1 MKEKIKRISSSTWAL
16 ILALMMVVSSFSVL
30 AATTNVNKTGAYTGK
45 VYFSFPG
52 SSEDIY
58 IYTWTEGG
66 SDGNKF
72 GAWPGSKM
80 QSEGSGLYSI
90 DVPSDN
96 TNVNVIF
103 NNGNKGKQTGNLSF
117 PSDGRNM
124 YEVSGLT
131 TDNKTYNGSWKTYS
145 DTKDVASNVALS
157 SDGGSG
163 LKAGDTITLTAT
175 ATTDI
180 TTSDITYT
188 FTDSF
193 DNSTRT
199 VTSGKT
205 AQAKFDNL
213 KAGTHKFTVT
223 ASKSGYTDKT
233 SNEISVTVTGGS
245 GGSVSD
251 DIISV
256 LNGNKIMFYATVSDS
271 WNDRNTLVIKD
282 ESKQV
287 VVDTSSGSESK
298 PTAVTLPPAKYYIVN
313 STGWDGVQLT
323 STSQAGYRYVLA
335 SNGQGSDRIDAT
347 SSTGSANTTVSDK
360 NVVFTDFTAGKSGTG
375 TAYTLIYYMKD
386 SSGDYSK
393 VGTSADEVNTKIAS
407 LSDGTYTLYTCS
419 TDGTITVLR
428 DTDEFSITSP
438 VATSVSI
445 SADATAKSVGDSVGL
460 TANVT
465 GLVSAASNVK
475 YTFTE
480 VKEDGTTVGTPQ
492 ELSTNT
498 ATFTNLT
505 EGTHYYK
512 VTVSADGYSSV
523 TSETNAE
530 VTVSKVDVATS
541 VKLVAD
547 PTEVE
552 VGDSATLSVTADGA
566 VSGTLTYTLYED
578 GTQIDQTTSDNGKA
592 EFTVKDLTE
601 KAHNYTVT
609 VSVADDTIG
618 KYVSKDSNIATVNA
632 SQKPAADSIKFNDD
646 QKTTYT
652 YGDTVTLNATATN
665 YKSGELTYKFTDNNG
680 NEKVV
685 TSTDGTA
692 SAEFTDLK
700 AGTYNF
706 TVSVY
711 KDGKYTTVTSD
722 PITITVNK
730 KAIASSVSLSANK
743 SEIES
748 GNTVTLTADVKDPA
762 LTSGLTYTFTDTTT
776 KVTQKETTN
785 KSTFT
790 LTTTGEHKFTVTVS
804 ADDNYTTV
812 EDSATVTVT
821 APAKNLYLVGDF
833 AGVAHW
839 DDRTT
844 YTEYP
849 FTYENGKY
857 VLKNVPFTGSKKGD
871 TNYSFF
877 RIYNTTDKEMYSTST
892 GSDQLLVNGVTAKA
906 GKLDDKALQFPASS
920 TKKVNIVFDLETLQI
935 TVTEVVVKCEMNAKY
950 QISDTG
956 SSFQDAVADKDIVTV
971 NNGLTATG
979 STGSVK
985 AVNSFEDADG
995 NTYVFSKWVSTSGTF
1010 ANATSKETT
1019 FTPKSDGDAIAQYK
1033 RQYKVTCTTPTNG
1046 TLTTSTTG
1054 PLAGDSYTITV
1065 KPADGYELASLMVYL
1080 GTPETTGN
1088 DITSSVKNSTYTTT
1102 AVNNARYVAT
1112 FSKKKVDYSKYRL
1125 IGHFD
1130 SNNTWAYADGLTFN
1144 EDGECTFTLEG
1155 TSSGSSGG
1163 NGQFRFSD
1171 GTNDYGVTANTD
1183 LQMNTEYTPTKGQKA
1198 IYYLYSAGAGTY
1210 KVTITKIAS
1219 DGTPSFKVTKDT
1231 STSPYELMSSTEQS
1245 TSYDTTKISSL
1256 GNFKTTDDEKVVS
1269 MTLNLKAGTYNF
1281 FVTKNKNTNYCSK
1294 QTGVLGG
1301 SYGLSQRY
1309 DSNVECVQ
1317 YNLSAGLYTV
1327 TYTIDKDDYGTLKID
1342 SVAKP
1347 LADSVTLSAAQTS
1360 VTAGKSTTITATLNN
1375 SIVPEGATY
1384 TYKYYDDKGNEL
1396 ATKTSK
1402 STSDSITVTSSEV
1415 GTVTYYVVVSTD
1427 ATYEDPDYAGS
1438 TLSFA
1443 DVSSEGTSVSYV
1455 AKSYYIAEVKD
1466 NTIGDRYALTQES
1479 FSPKSNPVT
1488 LSFFNDQFEISEDTV
1503 EVMTVDESKNK
1514 YCQIIKSNIEDSAV
1528 STGIPTYKIIC
1539 NEGAK
1544 DPVVY
1549 IKNGHI
1555 YAVASL
1561 DTGSTSKTFDS
1572 NEKVTYYFAEPTWAT
1587 SKSVPSKGGDGLRIK
1602 YWNNSVPTQN
1612 GFADVTTPVASD
1624 GTVTENGTKNTIY
1637 VKNTDFVGGSGWSGW
1652 SSGTQTYFVYKVDL
1666 PVWATSFQFVTS
1678 GESTML
1684 TNNGVV
1690 TDTGVAS
1697 MGLNPNRIY
1706 MFFDYGIGAANQTYA
1721 RGVVLD
1727 SSFWT
1732 NDTTRTNNDVE
1743 TKNFKTNA
1751 VDYATSYGGAS
1762 INNDFNNNLNKL
1774 YDSSY
1779 SNPLFFG
1786 YLDPNTTQVA
1796 GNKNF
1801 RIQDNLAMRI
1811 NNNAYYASV
1820 QGLAGSKLSTTQN
1833 NENGYAYL
1841 QTADN
1846 ASVMP
1851 LFDYASLKKNSGV
1864 ASYVFEKLNFPF
1876 NESNYNGV
1884 TTYSYDSYTDKNRE
1898 VSKSKNDFE
1907 VTSYKNATVS
1917 ADNGV
1922 GFFPFEQF
1930 TGATNTHK
1938 YGFGT
1943 ELDID
1948 FYMSETGRL
1957 ETTDGLGKDITFNF
1971 SGDDDVWV
1979 YVDGVLVLD
1988 LGGAH
1993 KASSGSI
2000 NFSTM
2005 EVIYKAAVD
2014 SSDNIN
2020 SRSASPKTSDGYSVD
2035 GNYVTTVDLAKLF
2048 AAYGV
2053 EFNNTSSSKK
2063 HTLQMFYMERG
2074 SVDSNCSISFNLPQ
2088 NTGLL
2093 VRNDVKFD
2101 SVNAGLRDITMGIA
2115 NKDYF
2120 SYTIGNKIATDTDI
2134 TNLRNTFGDSSVP
2147 DKATSFDQS
2156 SFATS
2161 KPQYPIKTSDNVIR
2175 RVINGKTYYLAIK
2188 YSGDGTLS
2196 SYYWNK
2202 LNNSSYLPLTNINYS
2217 LPDDFAKAEHDD
2229 TSKIPAVSGR
2239 VNDGVFNLLF
2249 NESAS
2254 FDSKTPSNTLL
2265 QVVQKDNLY
2274 NVNAGSENE
2283 AMSRGSEQTDR
2294 KVKDYYTTSYTI
2306 TDDKSQKT
2314 IGSRERKVNDGDITA
2329 DDTSAVDKA
2338 FYFADYS
2345 EDKSESSAM
2354 TVNFT
2359 NYVTTD
2365 KIKISKELTDSTK
2378 VNNDHFTFVVKLSNI
2393 FGDSSYVDKQEYEEL
2408 TYDVYDKT
2416 TNDKKTTRTYGK
2428 SGVSITA
2435 NEYAIITGV
2444 PVGTSYEVYEK
2455 TRSGYEFD
2463 KATAVFESDN
2473 RDNSTDFDPVIS
2485 SSTVTGT
2492 LPTITASGSTTEPT
2506 LHLTYTNK
2514 KVAFTISF
2522 KYYDREVKTGE
2533 VAHIATTPTVKN
2545 ISFDSIDK
2553 YKKGSESEGYYYDFA
2568 QMIADAMGNIS
2579 PDNVIDSY
2587 VAYSSQSDAENAIKN
2602 QLSYRN
2608 FDDTTSTYQTYA
2620 AAYPNGNFSAHT
2632 DYYGRLQGSK
2642 DAQVSDGENWVTY
2655 YNGNKKFATEESA
2668 LQNTAEVTS
2677 ISVWYFNTLKSYSPT
2692 FMYATSTSELD
2703 DIGNGKYVGN
2713 QTNTIKPVFYNV
2725 RLGASNDDTK
2735 IDSQGTYLE
2744 QYGVKGFTGT
2754 YSGSAMTIK
2763 KDDKEL
2769 KFLYWSYDRQG
2780 KSIASNS
2787 YKYGYRV
2794 TNNIKLYAIYGDEKD
2809 STDPGL
2815 TVSMNNPDYY
2825 TDNNGINRVRL
2836 NTMMNVYNCPDSDKN
2851 INQVSVIYIQ
2861 DPNNYI
2867 QKYIDTDN
2875 ATALKTIREKVKALI
2890 EQHSKDAQFSGVT
2903 IQIDGDNTYDAKGLT
2918 YKVWNDDGTS
2928 LLTNKNRVQF
2938 TTSFKQSSLGGENS
2952 KYKNLYTFAAMNYK
2966 ESDTAA
2972 DNWLISDN
2980 YIKYTFD
2987 ANGKVTNSLT
2997 QVNSLQ

>member
-30 AATTNVNKTGAYTGK
+30 AATTNVEKTGAKKTTVYFVPASQSDFSSYLNSSKTDIDSKYTVKLNLHYGSNENDPWGYVDVTKSSDTFGGNSVYISKFTDKFDGLAEMQIQIYDGETQKKLVKPITTWTDHNVYNGK
-45 VYFSFPG
+45 VY
-52 SSEDIY
+52 D
-58 IYTWTEGG
+58 
-66 SDGNKF
+66 
-72 GAWPGSKM
+72 
-80 QSEGSGLYSI
+80 
-90 DVPSDN
+90 
-96 TNVNVIF
+96 
-103 NNGNKGKQTGNLSF
+103 
-117 PSDGRNM
+117 
-124 YEVSGLT
+124 
-131 TDNKTYNGSWKTYS
+131 NGSWKTYKPDAQS
-145 DTKDVASNVALS
+145 VATSVSLDADNRTINVGES
-157 SDGGSG
+157 V
-163 LKAGDTITLTAT
+163 TLTAT
-175 ATTDI
+175 A
-180 TTSDITYT
+180 
-188 FTDSF
+188 
-193 DNSTRT
+193 
-199 VTSGKT
+199 
-205 AQAKFDNL
+205 
-213 KAGTHKFTVT
+213 
-223 ASKSGYTDKT
+223 
-233 SNEISVTVTGGS
+233 
-245 GGSVSD
+245 
-251 DIISV
+251 
-256 LNGNKIMFYATVSDS
+256 
-271 WNDRNTLVIKD
+271 NT
-282 ESKQV
+282 
-287 VVDTSSGSESK
+287 
-298 PTAVTLPPAKYYIVN
+298 
-313 STGWDGVQLT
+313 
-323 STSQAGYRYVLA
+323 
-335 SNGQGSDRIDAT
+335 
-347 SSTGSANTTVSDK
+347 
-360 NVVFTDFTAGKSGTG
+360 
-375 TAYTLIYYMKD
+375 
-386 SSGDYSK
+386 
-393 VGTSADEVNTKIAS
+393 
-407 LSDGTYTLYTCS
+407 
-419 TDGTITVLR
+419 
-428 DTDEFSITSP
+428 P
-438 VATSVSI
+438 V
-445 SADATAKSVGDSVGL
+445 
-460 TANVT
+460 
-465 GLVSAASNVK
+465 
-475 YTFTE
+475 
-480 VKEDGTTVGTPQ
+480 
-492 ELSTNT
+492 
-498 ATFTNLT
+498 
-505 EGTHYYK
+505 
-512 VTVSADGYSSV
+512 
-523 TSETNAE
+523 
-530 VTVSKVDVATS
+530 
-541 VKLVAD
+541 
-547 PTEVE
+547 
-552 VGDSATLSVTADGA
+552 
-566 VSGTLTYTLYED
+566 
-578 GTQIDQTTSDNGKA
+578 
-592 EFTVKDLTE
+592 
-601 KAHNYTVT
+601 
-609 VSVADDTIG
+609 
-618 KYVSKDSNIATVNA
+618 
-632 SQKPAADSIKFNDD
+632 
-646 QKTTYT
+646 
-652 YGDTVTLNATATN
+652 
-665 YKSGELTYKFTDNNG
+665 SGELTYTFTETTSG
-680 NEKVV
+680 ATTTPKVIK
-685 TSTDGTA
+685 SSNGTA
-692 SAEFTDLK
+692 QATFTDLSEGEHK
-700 AGTYNF
+700 YKVE
-706 TVSVY
+706 VSANGY
-711 KDGKYTTVTSD
+711 SSVTSD

-730 KAIASSVSLSANK
+730 KAIASSVSLSADNA
-743 SEIES
+743 EIVS

-776 KVTQKETTN
+776 NTTQTETTN

-790 LTTTGEHKFTVTVS
+790 LTTTGKHEFTVTVS
-804 ADDNYTTV
+804 AGDNYTTV
-812 EDSATVTVT
+812 EDTATVTVV
-821 APAKNLYLVGDF
+821 ALAKNLYLVGDF

-839 DDRTT
+839 NDRTT
-844 YTEYP
+844 YTDYP

-857 VLKNVPFTGSKKGD
+857 VLKNVPFTGSKDGD

-877 RIYNTTDKEMYSTST
+877 RIYNASDKEMYSTST

-906 GKLDDKALQFPASS
+906 GKLDDKALKFPASS
-920 TKKVNIVFDLETLQI
+920 TKRVNIEFDLEKLQI
-935 TVTEVVVKCEMNAKY
+935 TVTEVVVKYKMNAKY

-956 SSFQDAVADKDIVTV
+956 SAFQDEVDDENIATV

-985 AVNSFEDADG
+985 AVNSFEDANG

-1010 ANATSKETT
+1010 ANATSKETI
-1019 FTPKSDGDAIAQYK
+1019 FTPTSDGDVIAQYK

-1046 TLTTSTTG
+1046 TLTASTTG

-1088 DITSSVKNSTYTTT
+1088 DITPSVKNGTYTTT

-1130 SNNTWAYADGLTFN
+1130 SNNTWTYADGRTFN

-1171 GTNDYGVTANTD
+1171 GTNDYGVKSNVD

-1219 DGTPSFKVTKDT
+1219 DGTPSFKIVKDA

-1245 TSYDTTKISSL
+1245 TSYDTTKISSVA
-1256 GNFKTTDDEKVVS
+1256 NFKTTDDEKVVS
-1269 MTLNLKAGTYNF
+1269 MTLNLNAGIYNF
-1281 FVTKNKNTNYCSK
+1281 FVRKNNNTNYCST
-1294 QTGVLGG
+1294 QLGTLG
-1301 SYGLSQRY
+1301 YSYGMNRNY
-1309 DSNVECVQ
+1309 DSQVGCVQ

-1327 TYTIDKDDYGTLKID
+1327 TYTIESDNYGKLKID

-1375 SIVPEGATY
+1375 SVVPTGKTY

-1415 GTVTYYVVVSTD
+1415 GTVTYYVTVSTD
-1427 ATYEDPDYAGS
+1427 ATYEDSEYEN
-1438 TLSFA
+1438 TQLSYA
-1443 DVSSEGTSVSYV
+1443 DVSSEGASVSYV
-1455 AKSYYIAEVKD
+1455 AKAYYMAEV
-1466 NTIGDRYALTQES
+1466 NGTTVGDRSALTQES
-1479 FSPKSNPVT
+1479 FPLKDGKKTIT

-1528 STGIPTYKIIC
+1528 PTGIPTYKIVC

-1549 IKNGHI
+1549 VKNGHI

-1561 DTGSTSKTFDS
+1561 DTGATSKTFAS
-1572 NEKVTYYFAEPTWAT
+1572 TEKVTYYFAEPKWAT
-1587 SKSVPSKGGDGLRIK
+1587 SKSNPSNGKDGLRIK

-1612 GFADVTTPVASD
+1612 GFIDVTTPVASD
-1624 GTVTENGTKNTIY
+1624 GTETTNGDNNTIY

-1652 SSGTQTYFVYKVDL
+1652 NSEVQPYFVYKVDL

-1678 GESTML
+1678 GEATM
-1684 TNNGVV
+1684 TTVNGVV
-1690 TDTGVAS
+1690 NDTGVAS

-1706 MFFDYGIGAANQTYA
+1706 MFFEYNKTYYA

-1864 ASYVFEKLNFPF
+1864 ASQVFEKLNFPF

-1898 VSKSKNDFE
+1898 VSASKKDFA
-1907 VTSYKNATVS
+1907 VTTYKTATAS
-1917 ADNGV
+1917 TDKGV

-1943 ELDID
+1943 EFDID

-2048 AAYGV
+2048 AANGV

-2074 SVDSNCSISFNLPQ
+2074 SIDSNCSISFNLPQ

-2093 VRNDVKFD
+2093 VRNDVNFD
-2101 SVNAGLRDITMGIA
+2101 SVNDGLKDITMGIA

-2120 SYTIGNKIATDTDI
+2120 SYSIGNKIATDTDI
-2134 TNLRNTFGDSSVP
+2134 SNLRKTFGDSSVP
-2147 DKATSFDQS
+2147 DKATSFDHS
-2156 SFATS
+2156 SFATA
-2161 KPQYPIKTSDNVIR
+2161 KPQYPVKTTNNVIR
-2175 RVINGKTYYLAIK
+2175 RVINGKTYYLAVK
-2188 YSGDGTLS
+2188 YTGDGTQS
-2196 SYYWNK
+2196 SYYWGN
-2202 LNNSSYLPLTNINYS
+2202 LNSSSYLPLNEINYS
-2217 LPDDFAKAEHDD
+2217 LPDDFAMIQKDE
-2229 TSKIPAVSGR
+2229 TSNDVDNGTTAVSGR
-2239 VNDGVFNLLF
+2239 VNNGVFNLLF

-2274 NVNAGSENE
+2274 NVNAGSETV
-2283 AMSRGSEQTDR
+2283 AMSRGAEQTNR
-2294 KVKDYYTTSYTI
+2294 NVKDYYTTSYTI

-2314 IGSRERKVNDGDITA
+2314 IGSRTRQVNDGDITA
-2329 DDTSAVDKA
+2329 DDKSAVENA

-2345 EDKSESSAM
+2345 AEKSDSSAM

-2365 KIKISKELTDSTK
+2365 KIKISKNLTDETK

-2393 FGDSSYVDKQEYEEL
+2393 FGDSSYADKQEYEEL

-2463 KATAVFESDN
+2463 NATAVFESDN
-2473 RDNSTDFDPVIS
+2473 RNNSTDFDPVIS

-2602 QLSYRN
+2602 QLSYRD
-2608 FDDTTSTYQTYA
+2608 FDDTTSTYKTYA

-2744 QYGVKGFTGT
+2744 QYGVNGFTGT

-2875 ATALKTIREKVKALI
+2875 ATALKTIREKVKGLI
-2890 EQHSKDAQFSGVT
+2890 EKHSKDAQFSGVT
-2903 IQIDGDNTYDAKGLT
+2903 IQIDGNNTYDAKGLT

-2966 ESDTAA
+2966 QSDTAA

-2987 ANGKVTNSLT
+2987 ANGKVNSLT

>member
-30 AATTNVNKTGAYTGK
+30 AATTNVEKTGAKKTTVYFVPASQSDFSSYLNSSKTDIDSKYTVKLNLHYGSNENDPWGYVDVTKSSDTFGGNSVYISKFTDKFDGLAEMQIQIYDGETQKKLVKPITTWTDHNVYNGK
-45 VYFSFPG
+45 VY
-52 SSEDIY
+52 D
-58 IYTWTEGG
+58 
-66 SDGNKF
+66 
-72 GAWPGSKM
+72 
-80 QSEGSGLYSI
+80 
-90 DVPSDN
+90 
-96 TNVNVIF
+96 
-103 NNGNKGKQTGNLSF
+103 
-117 PSDGRNM
+117 
-124 YEVSGLT
+124 
-131 TDNKTYNGSWKTYS
+131 NGSWKTYKPDAQS
-145 DTKDVASNVALS
+145 VATSVSLDADNRTINVGES
-157 SDGGSG
+157 V
-163 LKAGDTITLTAT
+163 TLTAT
-175 ATTDI
+175 A
-180 TTSDITYT
+180 
-188 FTDSF
+188 
-193 DNSTRT
+193 
-199 VTSGKT
+199 
-205 AQAKFDNL
+205 
-213 KAGTHKFTVT
+213 
-223 ASKSGYTDKT
+223 
-233 SNEISVTVTGGS
+233 
-245 GGSVSD
+245 
-251 DIISV
+251 
-256 LNGNKIMFYATVSDS
+256 
-271 WNDRNTLVIKD
+271 NT
-282 ESKQV
+282 
-287 VVDTSSGSESK
+287 
-298 PTAVTLPPAKYYIVN
+298 
-313 STGWDGVQLT
+313 
-323 STSQAGYRYVLA
+323 
-335 SNGQGSDRIDAT
+335 
-347 SSTGSANTTVSDK
+347 
-360 NVVFTDFTAGKSGTG
+360 
-375 TAYTLIYYMKD
+375 
-386 SSGDYSK
+386 
-393 VGTSADEVNTKIAS
+393 
-407 LSDGTYTLYTCS
+407 
-419 TDGTITVLR
+419 
-428 DTDEFSITSP
+428 P
-438 VATSVSI
+438 V
-445 SADATAKSVGDSVGL
+445 
-460 TANVT
+460 
-465 GLVSAASNVK
+465 
-475 YTFTE
+475 
-480 VKEDGTTVGTPQ
+480 
-492 ELSTNT
+492 
-498 ATFTNLT
+498 
-505 EGTHYYK
+505 
-512 VTVSADGYSSV
+512 
-523 TSETNAE
+523 
-530 VTVSKVDVATS
+530 
-541 VKLVAD
+541 
-547 PTEVE
+547 
-552 VGDSATLSVTADGA
+552 
-566 VSGTLTYTLYED
+566 
-578 GTQIDQTTSDNGKA
+578 
-592 EFTVKDLTE
+592 
-601 KAHNYTVT
+601 
-609 VSVADDTIG
+609 
-618 KYVSKDSNIATVNA
+618 
-632 SQKPAADSIKFNDD
+632 
-646 QKTTYT
+646 
-652 YGDTVTLNATATN
+652 
-665 YKSGELTYKFTDNNG
+665 SGELTYTFTETTSG
-680 NEKVV
+680 ATTTPKVIK
-685 TSTDGTA
+685 SSNGTA
-692 SAEFTDLK
+692 QATFTDLSEGEHK
-700 AGTYNF
+700 YKVE
-706 TVSVY
+706 VSANGY
-711 KDGKYTTVTSD
+711 SSVTSD

-730 KAIASSVSLSANK
+730 KAIASSVSLSADNA
-743 SEIES
+743 EIVS

-776 KVTQKETTN
+776 NTTQTETTN

-790 LTTTGEHKFTVTVS
+790 LTTTGKHEFTVTVS
-804 ADDNYTTV
+804 AGDNYTTV
-812 EDSATVTVT
+812 EDTATVTVV
-821 APAKNLYLVGDF
+821 ALAKNLYLVGDF

-839 DDRTT
+839 NDRTT
-844 YTEYP
+844 YTDYP

-857 VLKNVPFTGSKKGD
+857 VLKNVPFTGSKDGD

-877 RIYNTTDKEMYSTST
+877 RIYNASDKEMYSTST

-906 GKLDDKALQFPASS
+906 GKLDDKALKFPASS
-920 TKKVNIVFDLETLQI
+920 TKRVNIEFDLEKLQI
-935 TVTEVVVKCEMNAKY
+935 TVTEVVVKYKMNAKY

-956 SSFQDAVADKDIVTV
+956 SAFQDEVDDENIATV

-985 AVNSFEDADG
+985 AVNSFEDANG

-1010 ANATSKETT
+1010 ANATSKETI
-1019 FTPKSDGDAIAQYK
+1019 FTPTSDGDVIAQYK

-1046 TLTTSTTG
+1046 TLTASTTG

-1088 DITSSVKNSTYTTT
+1088 DITPSVKNGTYTTT

-1130 SNNTWAYADGLTFN
+1130 SNNTWTYADGRTFN

-1171 GTNDYGVTANTD
+1171 GTNDYGVKSNVD

-1219 DGTPSFKVTKDT
+1219 DGTPSFKIVKDA

-1245 TSYDTTKISSL
+1245 TSYDTTKISSVA
-1256 GNFKTTDDEKVVS
+1256 NFKTTDDEKVVS
-1269 MTLNLKAGTYNF
+1269 MTLNLNAGIYNF
-1281 FVTKNKNTNYCSK
+1281 FVRKNNNTNYCST
-1294 QTGVLGG
+1294 QLGTLG
-1301 SYGLSQRY
+1301 YSYGMNRNY
-1309 DSNVECVQ
+1309 DSQVGCVQ

-1327 TYTIDKDDYGTLKID
+1327 TYTIESDNYGKLKID

-1375 SIVPEGATY
+1375 SVVPTGKTY

-1415 GTVTYYVVVSTD
+1415 GTVTYYVTVSTD
-1427 ATYEDPDYAGS
+1427 ATYEDSEYEN
-1438 TLSFA
+1438 TQLSYA
-1443 DVSSEGTSVSYV
+1443 DVSSEGASVSYV
-1455 AKSYYIAEVKD
+1455 AKAYYMAEV
-1466 NTIGDRYALTQES
+1466 NGTTVGDRSALTQES
-1479 FSPKSNPVT
+1479 FPLKDGKKTIT

-1528 STGIPTYKIIC
+1528 PTGIPTYKIVC

-1549 IKNGHI
+1549 VKNGHI

-1561 DTGSTSKTFDS
+1561 DTGATSKTFAS
-1572 NEKVTYYFAEPTWAT
+1572 TEKVTYYFAEPKWAT
-1587 SKSVPSKGGDGLRIK
+1587 SKSNPSNGKDGLRIK

-1612 GFADVTTPVASD
+1612 GFIDVTTPVASD

-1637 VKNTDFVGGSGWSGW
+1637 VKNTDFVHYGIDWSGW
-1652 SSGTQTYFVYKVDL
+1652 NDKIQTYYVYKVDL

-1678 GESTML
+1678 GEATMK
-1684 TNNGVV
+1684 TVNGVV
-1690 TDTGVAS
+1690 KDTSVAS

-1706 MFFDYGIGAANQTYA
+1706 MFFDYGNGAANQTYA

-1732 NDTTRTNNDVE
+1732 NDTTRKNNDVA

-1751 VDYATSYGGAS
+1751 VNYATSYGGAS
-1762 INNDFNNNLNKL
+1762 INNVFNKNLNAL

-1864 ASYVFEKLNFPF
+1864 ASQVFEKLNFPF

-1898 VSKSKNDFE
+1898 VSASKKDFA
-1907 VTSYKNATVS
+1907 VTTYKTATAS
-1917 ADNGV
+1917 TDKGV

-1943 ELDID
+1943 EFDID

-2048 AAYGV
+2048 AANGV

-2074 SVDSNCSISFNLPQ
+2074 SIDSNCSISFNLPQ

-2093 VRNDVKFD
+2093 VRNDVNFD
-2101 SVNAGLRDITMGIA
+2101 SVNDGLKDITMGIA

-2120 SYTIGNKIATDTDI
+2120 SYSIGNKIATDTDI
-2134 TNLRNTFGDSSVP
+2134 SNLRKTFGDSSVP
-2147 DKATSFDQS
+2147 DKATSFDHS
-2156 SFATS
+2156 SFATA
-2161 KPQYPIKTSDNVIR
+2161 KPQYPVKTTNNVIR
-2175 RVINGKTYYLAIK
+2175 RVINGKTYYLAVK
-2188 YSGDGTLS
+2188 YTGDGTQS
-2196 SYYWNK
+2196 SYYWGN
-2202 LNNSSYLPLTNINYS
+2202 LTDDQFTPVTGVNYS
-2217 LPDDFAKAEHDD
+2217 LPDDFAMIEKDETANDD
-2229 TSKIPAVSGR
+2229 NGTTAVSGR

-2265 QVVQKDNLY
+2265 KVVQNDDLY
-2274 NVNAGSENE
+2274 NVNAGSETE
-2283 AMSRGSEQTDR
+2283 AMSCVAEQTDR

-2314 IGSRERKVNDGDITA
+2314 IGSRERQVNDGDITA

-2345 EDKSESSAM
+2345 EDKSKSSAM

-2365 KIKISKELTDSTK
+2365 KIKISKNLTDETK

-2393 FGDSSYVDKQEYEEL
+2393 FGDSSYADKQEYEGL
-2408 TYDVYDKT
+2408 TYDIYDKT
-2416 TNDKKTTRTYGK
+2416 TNTLKTTRTYGK

-2463 KATAVFESDN
+2463 NATAAFEIDSNNNLDAYKP
-2473 RDNSTDFDPVIS
+2473 TIS

-2492 LPTITASGSTTEPT
+2492 LPTITASGSSTEPT

-2522 KYYDREVKTGE
+2522 KYYDREVTTGK

-2545 ISFDSIDK
+2545 VSFDDISN
-2553 YKKGSESEGYYYDFA
+2553 YKKGSDTEGYYYDFA
-2568 QMIADAMGNIS
+2568 EMIADAMGNINV
-2579 PDNVIDSY
+2579 DNVIDSY
-2587 VAYSSQSDAENAIKN
+2587 VAFPSQSKAESAIKN
-2602 QLSYRN
+2602 QLSYRD
-2608 FDDTTSTYQTYA
+2608 FDNTTSTYKKYIE
-2620 AAYPNGNFSAHT
+2620 AYPNGNFSAHT

-2642 DAQVSDGENWVTY
+2642 DAKVSDGEDWVTY
-2655 YNGNKKFATEESA
+2655 YNGNKKYATEEAA
-2668 LQNTAEVTS
+2668 LQHTSEVTS
-2677 ISVWYFNTLKSYSPT
+2677 ISVWYFNTLKTYSPT
-2692 FMYATSTSELD
+2692 FHFATAID
-2703 DIGNGKYVGN
+2703 DLSQIGDTNKFVAN
-2713 QTNTIKPVFYNV
+2713 KKTNTIKPVFYNV
-2725 RLGASNDDTK
+2725 RLGIKNDDAK

-2744 QYGVKGFTGT
+2744 QYGVNGFTNS
-2754 YSGSAMTIK
+2754 YSGTSMSIK
-2763 KDDKEL
+2763 DTDKEL
-2769 KFLYWSYDRQG
+2769 KFLYWSYDEAG

-2794 TNNIKLYAIYGDEKD
+2794 TNNIHLYAIYGDAKD
-2809 STDPGL
+2809 NTNPGL
-2815 TVSMNNPDYY
+2815 TVSMNSPDYY
-2825 TDNNGINRVRL
+2825 IDNNGINRVRL
-2836 NTMMNVYNCPDSDKN
+2836 NTMMNVYNCPDSDQK
-2851 INQVSVIYIQ
+2851 IRQVSVIYLQ
-2861 DPNNYI
+2861 DPNNHISNYI
-2867 QKYIDTDN
+2867 GDN
-2875 ATALKTIREKVKALI
+2875 NTEALNNVRTRIQELIKEQCKKESFTGITIK
-2890 EQHSKDAQFSGVT
+2890 
-2903 IQIDGDNTYDAKGLT
+2903 IDGTHDNLAKGLT

-2966 ESDTAA
+2966 ESDTAD

-2997 QVNSLQ
+2997 QVNRLQ

>member
-30 AATTNVNKTGAYTGK
+30 AATTNVNKTKASGTVT
-45 VYFSFPG
+45 VYFKNTVKWSNVYAYFYTSSYWDINKGSG
-52 SSEDIY
+52 SSGIAGGPFKMSKVDGTDDIY
-58 IYTWTEGG
+58 SYTYIGE
-66 SDGNKF
+66 
-72 GAWPGSKM
+72 
-80 QSEGSGLYSI
+80 YSQYI
-90 DVPSDN
+90 A
-96 TNVNVIF
+96 F
-103 NNGNKGKQTGNLSF
+103 
-117 PSDGRNM
+117 
-124 YEVSGLT
+124 
-131 TDNKTYNGSWKTYS
+131 
-145 DTKDVASNVALS
+145 TKDEESNYDNFWSTEAVYR
-157 SDGGSG
+157 
-163 LKAGDTITLTAT
+163 GD
-175 ATTDI
+175 
-180 TTSDITYT
+180 
-188 FTDSF
+188 F
-193 DNSTRT
+193 ST
-199 VTSGKT
+199 
-205 AQAKFDNL
+205 
-213 KAGTHKFTVT
+213 
-223 ASKSGYTDKT
+223 SKSMYTP
-233 SNEISVTVTGGS
+233 
-245 GGSVSD
+245 
-251 DIISV
+251 
-256 LNGNKIMFYATVSDS
+256 
-271 WNDRNTLVIKD
+271 NT
-282 ESKQV
+282 
-287 VVDTSSGSESK
+287 TSSGTYNSN
-298 PTAVTLPPAKYYIVN
+298 VKYYN
-313 STGWDGVQLT
+313 
-323 STSQAGYRYVLA
+323 
-335 SNGQGSDRIDAT
+335 NGTWS
-347 SSTGSANTTVSDK
+347 K
-360 NVVFTDFTAGKSGTG
+360 
-375 TAYTLIYYMKD
+375 
-386 SSGDYSK
+386 YSP
-393 VGTSADEVNTKIAS
+393 S
-407 LSDGTYTLYTCS
+407 
-419 TDGTITVLR
+419 
-428 DTDEFSITSP
+428 
-438 VATSVSI
+438 VATSVTI

-465 GLVSAASNVK
+465 GLAGGASNVK

-505 EGTHYYK
+505 KGTHYYK

-523 TSETNAE
+523 TNEINAE
-530 VTVSKVDVATS
+530 VTVSQVDVATS
-541 VKLVAD
+541 VKLEAD
-547 PTEVE
+547 PTDVE

-592 EFTVKDLTE
+592 EFTVKNLTE

-618 KYVSKDSNIATVNA
+618 KYASKDSNIATVNA

-652 YGDTVTLNATATN
+652 YGDTVTLNANATN

-692 SAEFTDLK
+692 SADFSNLGV
-700 AGTYNF
+700 GTYNF

-730 KAIASSVSLSANK
+730 KAIASSVSLSADK

-748 GNTVTLTADVKDPA
+748 GNKVTLTADVKDPA

-804 ADDNYTTV
+804 AGDNYTTV
-812 EDSATVTVT
+812 EDTATVTVV
-821 APAKNLYLVGDF
+821 APAKEMYLYGDF
-833 AGVAHW
+833 DSNADHKWNVGFK
-839 DDRTT
+839 D
-844 YTEYP
+844 YKFEYV
-849 FTYENGKY
+849 NGKY
-857 VLKNVPFTGSKKGD
+857 VLKNVPFTGSFDGNEHD
-871 TNYSFF
+871 YAFF
-877 RIYNTTDKEMYSTST
+877 RIYVSDDEQYSSTTEA
-892 GSDQLLVNGVTAKA
+892 DQELNNGVTANIRKY
-906 GKLDDKALQFPASS
+906 KDKALKFKVPTS
-920 TKKVNIVFDLETLQI
+920 KRVNIEFDLEKLQI

-956 SSFQDAVADKDIVTV
+956 SSFQNAVADKKIATV
-971 NNGLTATG
+971 NDDLTATG
-979 STGSVK
+979 SNGSVR
-985 AVNSFEDADG
+985 AVNDFEDNG
-995 NTYVFSKWVSTSGTF
+995 NTYVFSNWFSTSGTF
-1010 ANATSKETT
+1010 ANAASKQTT
-1019 FTPKSDGDAIAQYK
+1019 FTPKSDGDVIAQYK

-1046 TLTTSTTG
+1046 TLTASTTG

-1088 DITSSVKNSTYTTT
+1088 DITPSVKNGTYTTT

-1130 SNNTWAYADGLTFN
+1130 SNNTWTYADGRTFN

-1171 GTNDYGVTANTD
+1171 GTNDYGVKSNVD

-1219 DGTPSFKVTKDT
+1219 DGTPSFKIVKDA

-1245 TSYDTTKISSL
+1245 TSYDTTKISSVA
-1256 GNFKTTDDEKVVS
+1256 NFKTTDDEKVVS
-1269 MTLNLKAGTYNF
+1269 MTLNLNAGIYNF
-1281 FVTKNKNTNYCSK
+1281 FVRKNNNTNYCST
-1294 QTGVLGG
+1294 QLGTLG
-1301 SYGLSQRY
+1301 YSYGMNRNY
-1309 DSNVECVQ
+1309 DSQVGCVQ

-1327 TYTIDKDDYGTLKID
+1327 TYTIESDNYGKLKID

-1375 SIVPEGATY
+1375 SVVPTGKTY

-1415 GTVTYYVVVSTD
+1415 GTVTYYVTVSTD
-1427 ATYEDPDYAGS
+1427 ATYEDSEYEN
-1438 TLSFA
+1438 TQLSYA
-1443 DVSSEGTSVSYV
+1443 DVSSEGASVSYV
-1455 AKSYYIAEVKD
+1455 AKAYYMAEV
-1466 NTIGDRYALTQES
+1466 NGTTVGDRSALTQES
-1479 FSPKSNPVT
+1479 FPLKDGKKTIT

-1528 STGIPTYKIIC
+1528 PTGIPTYKIVC

-1549 IKNGHI
+1549 VKNGHI

-1561 DTGSTSKTFDS
+1561 DTGATSKTFAS
-1572 NEKVTYYFAEPTWAT
+1572 TEKVTYYFAEPKWAT
-1587 SKSVPSKGGDGLRIK
+1587 SKSNPSNGKDGLRIK

-1612 GFADVTTPVASD
+1612 GFIDVTTPVASD

-1637 VKNTDFVGGSGWSGW
+1637 VKNTDFVHYGIDWSGW
-1652 SSGTQTYFVYKVDL
+1652 NSEVQPYFVYKVDL

-1678 GESTML
+1678 GEATM
-1684 TNNGVV
+1684 TTVNGVV
-1690 TDTGVAS
+1690 NDTGVAS

-1706 MFFDYGIGAANQTYA
+1706 MFFEYNKTYYA

-1801 RIQDNLAMRI
+1801 RIQDNLAMRV

-1864 ASYVFEKLNFPF
+1864 ASQVFEKLNFPF

-1907 VTSYKNATVS
+1907 VTTYKTATAS
-1917 ADNGV
+1917 TDNGV

-1943 ELDID
+1943 EFDID

-2048 AAYGV
+2048 AANGV

-2093 VRNDVKFD
+2093 VRNDVNFD
-2101 SVNAGLRDITMGIA
+2101 SVNDGLKDITMGIA

-2120 SYTIGNKIATDTDI
+2120 SYSIGNKIATDTDI
-2134 TNLRNTFGDSSVP
+2134 SNLRKTFGDSSVP
-2147 DKATSFDQS
+2147 DKATSFDHS
-2156 SFATS
+2156 SFATA
-2161 KPQYPIKTSDNVIR
+2161 KPQYPVKTTNNVIR
-2175 RVINGKTYYLAIK
+2175 RVINGKTYYLAVK
-2188 YSGDGTLS
+2188 YTGDGTQS
-2196 SYYWNK
+2196 SYYWGN
-2202 LNNSSYLPLTNINYS
+2202 LNSSSYLPLNEINYS
-2217 LPDDFAKAEHDD
+2217 LPDDFAMIQKDE
-2229 TSKIPAVSGR
+2229 TSNDVDNGTTAVSGR
-2239 VNDGVFNLLF
+2239 VNNGVFNLLF

-2274 NVNAGSENE
+2274 NVNAGSETV
-2283 AMSRGSEQTDR
+2283 AMSRGAEQTNR
-2294 KVKDYYTTSYTI
+2294 NVKDYYTTSYTI

-2314 IGSRERKVNDGDITA
+2314 IGSRTRQVNDGDITA
-2329 DDTSAVDKA
+2329 DDKSAVENA

-2345 EDKSESSAM
+2345 AEKSDSSAM

-2365 KIKISKELTDSTK
+2365 KIKISKNLTDETK

-2393 FGDSSYVDKQEYEEL
+2393 FGDSSYADKQEYEEL

-2463 KATAVFESDN
+2463 NATAVFESDN
-2473 RDNSTDFDPVIS
+2473 RNNSTDFDPVIS

-2602 QLSYRN
+2602 QLSYRD
-2608 FDDTTSTYQTYA
+2608 FDDTTSTYKTYA

-2744 QYGVKGFTGT
+2744 QYGVNGFTGT

-2875 ATALKTIREKVKALI
+2875 ATALKTIREKVKGLI
-2890 EQHSKDAQFSGVT
+2890 EKHSKDAQFSGVT
-2903 IQIDGDNTYDAKGLT
+2903 IQIDGNNTYDAKGLT

-2966 ESDTAA
+2966 QSDTAA

-2987 ANGKVTNSLT
+2987 ANGKVNSLT